1 MISTRI
7 LILSYIYKSQVKI
20 ILHHNLGQL
29 LVRIKLQLRLEKNED
44 RWARRI
50 QPLAHVPL
58 HVDDLKTIF
67 IEINRYKRGLE
78 TFPQAKTFKSGREY
92 FLLFFSDASERRV

>member
-58 HVDDLKTIF
+58 HVDDLKTIYF
-67 IEINRYKRGLE
+67 EIK
-78 TFPQAKTFKSGREY
+78 Q
-92 FLLFFSDASERRV
+92 FFSIKCYFNYNQF